1 MILTLDGKTEF
12 PSEFTYRMR
21 DIITALEGNHPH
33 YEPQLV
39 KLAVYQN
46 RWRIIEMDKPG
57 KGTGIYAIIRDNPF
71 TPAENFI
78 YIGSTIAMG
87 HKERLRKILSH
98 AVDVVGKGDN
108 ILPVS
113 RFIRDNCNKNLENIR
128 TVFIPLDWSDRD
140 IRDMEMA
147 VVNHM
152 KRVYKHLVKNER
164 LGKAPTR
171 PLVKEPAVALAGI

>member
-1 MILTLDGKTEF
+1 
-12 PSEFTYRMR
+12 
-21 DIITALEGNHPH
+21 
-33 YEPQLV
+33 
-39 KLAVYQN
+39 
-46 RWRIIEMDKPG
+46 MDNPG

-152 KRVYKHLVKNER
+152 KMVYKHLVKNER

-171 PLVKEPAVALAGI
+171 PMVKEPAVALAGL